1 MANIYLPRRRLLQ
14 LGAGTFAATVLS
26 QLFGER
32 SAGAVTPVS
41 PPKAAGPAKSLIVL
55 WMAGGPSHL
64 DTFDP
69 KPGTTTGGPF
79 KAIKTKAK
87 GVSISEHLPQI
98 ADQAHHL
105 AFLRGMSTKE
115 GNHVR
120 ARYLMHTGYAPNP
133 TVIHP
138 SLGAWV
144 SEELGDKNAELPD
157 FVSINGPS
165 VGAGFLGVQSGPF
178 FVRKA
183 GNAPDNS
190 RFAANVTDA
199 RFEARRAALDAM
211 EAGFEADTGDAMVHG
226 RRAVLAQTVR
236 MMRSPKLSRFS
247 IDDEPEALKKAYG
260 DSDFGRG
267 CLLARRLIESGTR
280 VVEVVLDGWDTHKNN
295 FEAVKA
301 KSQVLDPGF
310 ATLLKDLETR
320 KLLDSTMVVWMGDF
334 GRTPK
339 INGNEGRDHYP
350 QAWSA
355 VVGGGGLRGGI
366 ALGETDAEGIKVVKD
381 KTSPNDLMATL
392 VTRMGI
398 DPSKSFNTPLGR
410 PISITDG
417 GTPLKALVG

>member
-1 MANIYLPRRRLLQ
+1 MTNIHLPRRRLLQ
-14 LGAGTFAATVLS
+14 LGASTFAATLFS
-26 QLFGER
+26 QLFGEGE
-32 SAGAVTPVS
+32 AAAVTPVT
-41 PPKAAGPAKSLIVL
+41 PKTAGPARSLIVL

-69 KPGTTTGGPF
+69 KPGTATGGPF

-87 GVSISEHLPQI
+87 GISISEHLPML
-98 ADQAHHL
+98 AEQAHHL

-138 SLGAWV
+138 SLGSWIT
-144 SEELGDKNAELPD
+144 EEIGDKKAELPD

-165 VGAGFLGVQSGPF
+165 VGAGFLGVASGPF

-183 GNAPDNS
+183 GAPPDNA
-190 RFAANVTDA
+190 RFAGNVTDA
-199 RFEARRAALDAM
+199 RFEARHAALQAM
-211 EAGFEADTGDAMVHG
+211 EASFEAQTGDAMVHG
-226 RRAVLAQTVR
+226 RRSVLEQTVR
-236 MMRSPKLSRFS
+236 MMRSPKLARFS

-260 DSDFGRG
+260 DTDFGRG
-267 CLLARRLIESGTR
+267 CMLARRLVESGTR

-295 FEAVKA
+295 FDAVKA
-301 KSQVLDPGF
+301 KSQALDPGF
-310 ATLLKDLETR
+310 ATLLKDLESR

-366 ALGETDAEGIKVVKD
+366 AIGETDAEGAKVVKD

-398 DPSKSFNTPLGR
+398 DPAKSFTTPLGR

-417 GTPLKALVG
+417 GTPIKGLVG